1 MRRLSFLKFVLLT
14 TLVLSLAIA
23 PRAVAQ
29 GEAGFVNGVVRDSTD
44 GRPIESALVFVKGTL
59 LRATTNVR
67 GEFHLFPVPSGSQVI
82 TAQAVGYRV
91 GSAAVQV
98 TSGQTSEVELTI
110 AQMTIELP
118 GMVVTASRGEEEQSE
133 TPASVAV
140 ISTKEL
146 VARNITTIDEALPF
160 VPGVTLN
167 NDDIAIRGS
176 TGIANGVGS
185 RVLILLDGHPALTG
199 DGGEVDFESVPLLD
213 LERVEVVKGAYSA
226 LYGSNALGGVV
237 NLITSPISETP
248 ATLVRAHFGIYQ
260 VPSRFKFTGK
270 SLTTQGLTLQHSRQ
284 IGGVGVRLFAGRETT
299 DGYTNNGFS
308 GRWLLRAKVASAP
321 GAAHPWDA
329 YAIYAREVDY
339 IFFSW
344 RAPDRPFEVDTT
356 GRGDNE
362 RANKFLTGA
371 TITPYIGARTLVR
384 LSPYL
389 NYNTLQNDYRANNNY
404 HNAFKAGGT
413 AQVVVTP
420 SSTSSLILG
429 ADGGHTVVTSN
440 FLLGHDVNDLGG
452 FLQADARIAD
462 PLKLVAGSRLDY
474 HKSTGGKSEVSFNP
488 KLGVSLHALE
498 PVTFRASVGRG
509 YRAPSIIEQFV
520 NTVQFGFHVIPN
532 PALKGERAWS
542 GEVGVTATHGRVWF
556 DASLFQ
562 SRYTGLISPGA
573 VPDSGF
579 GYFQFQNV
587 DRARIRGIDAGI
599 RVRLVQDLIDL
610 QGTYLLLDTR
620 DERTHLAL
628 PYRSKH
634 NLTGTVDA
642 LGGLLGVDV
651 RYRSRPEE
659 VLQYPFDPRKNV
671 TVVDLRVA
679 YRVFGTGLQLKVT
692 NLFQNQYTNV
702 QERVPGA
709 PRNISLTAYRG
720 F

>member
-1 MRRLSFLKFVLLT
+1 MRRPPLLALGCLTALVLL
-14 TLVLSLAIA
+14 LATA
-23 PRAVAQ
+23 PGAVAQ
-29 GEAGFVNGVVRDSTD
+29 GEAGFVNGVVRDSAD
-44 GRPIESALVFVKGTL
+44 GHPIESALVFVKGTL

-67 GEFHLFPVPSGSQVI
+67 GEFKLFPVPSGSQVV
-82 TAQAVGYRV
+82 TAQAVGYRMA
-91 GSAAVQV
+91 SAAVQV
-98 TSGQTSEVELTI
+98 TSGQTSDVDITI
-110 AQMTIELP
+110 AQTTIELP

-140 ISTKEL
+140 LSSKEL

-199 DGGEVDFESVPLLD
+199 DGGEVDFESIPLLD

-226 LYGSNALGGVV
+226 LYGSNALGGVI

-248 ATLVRAHFGIYQ
+248 ATLLRAHFGVYQ
-260 VPSRFKFTGK
+260 IPSRYKFTDK
-270 SLTTQGLTLQHSRQ
+270 HLTTQGLTLQHSRQ
-284 IGGVGVRLFAGRETT
+284 VGDVGIRFFAGREST
-299 DGYTNNGFS
+299 DGYTDNNQS
-308 GRWLLRAKVASAP
+308 GRWLLRLKASSAP
-321 GAAHPWDA
+321 GSPHPWDA
-329 YAIYAREVDY
+329 YAIYAREIDH

-344 RAPDRPFEVDTT
+344 VSADRPFEVDTT

-371 TITPYIGARTLVR
+371 TITPFIGSRALVR
-384 LSPYL
+384 VSPYL

-404 HNAFKAGGT
+404 HNALKAGGT
-413 AQVVVTP
+413 VQVVVTP

-429 ADGGHTVVTSN
+429 TDGGHTVVTSN
-440 FLLGHDVNDLGG
+440 FLHGHDVNDLGG
-452 FLQADARIAD
+452 FTQADVRIAD
-462 PLKLVAGSRLDY
+462 PLKVVAGARLDY
-474 HKSTGGKSEVSFNP
+474 HKSTGGESETSVNP
-488 KLGVSLHALE
+488 KLGLSLHALE
-498 PVTFRASVGRG
+498 PLTFRASVGRG

-520 NTVQFGFHVIPN
+520 NTVQFGFHVVPN
-532 PALKGERAWS
+532 PSLKGERAWS
-542 GEVGVTATHGRVWF
+542 EEVGLTATRGRVWF
-556 DASLFQ
+556 DASVFQ

-587 DRARIRGIDAGI
+587 DKARIRGIDAGI
-599 RVRLVQDLIDL
+599 RVRLIQNLIDV

-620 DERTHLAL
+620 DERTNLAL

-642 LGGLLGVDV
+642 LGGLVGVDV
-651 RYRSRPEE
+651 RYRSRPEQ

-671 TVVDLRVA
+671 TIVDLRMA
-679 YRVFGTGLQLKVT
+679 YRVFGTGVQFKVS